1 MVNSLW
7 TNFLVVFRDELSYT
21 GYSVKDVPIRTRPA
35 FSNGPLCSIV
45 SLKLRVRK
53 YTLKFP
59 FFFFRFTFIR
69 SEMTPARAI
78 QQSPSS
84 FLEDSSTSSVHSSQS
99 FEAEA
104 DREQKR
110 WLWEKSVDHFV
121 TSVRQGKF
129 QVSSPLYLQE
139 DLASSKVSS
148 KVSSVKELRESK
160 FLGSVIDE
168 RDV

>member
-1 MVNSLW
+1 MFHCESKIK
-7 TNFLVVFRDELSYT
+7 SQ
-21 GYSVKDVPIRTRPA
+21 
-35 FSNGPLCSIV
+35 
-45 SLKLRVRK
+45 KLYFK
-53 YTLKFP
+53 IS
-59 FFFFRFTFIR
+59 FFFRFTFIR

-99 FEAEA
+99 LEAEA

-129 QVSSPLYLQE
+129 QVPSPIPPFPPPPPRGSSFVEGVLCEGIERVNFWARLSMKERFLTCITVWELNEPNLDQFF
-139 DLASSKVSS
+139 DRA
-148 KVSSVKELRESK
+148 VKQ
-160 FLGSVIDE
+160 
-168 RDV
+168 

>member
-1 MVNSLW
+1 
-7 TNFLVVFRDELSYT
+7 
-21 GYSVKDVPIRTRPA
+21 
-35 FSNGPLCSIV
+35 
-45 SLKLRVRK
+45 
-53 YTLKFP
+53 
-59 FFFFRFTFIR
+59 
-69 SEMTPARAI
+69 MTPARAI

-99 FEAEA
+99 LEAEA

-121 TSVRQGKF
+121 ASVRQGKF
-129 QVSSPLYLQE
+129 QVPSPIPPFPPSPLSLQE
-139 DLASSKVSS
+139 DLASS